1 MDQKIMHAAETTETA
16 GVTTLMLTLISA
28 GMGWLN
34 ENHLAVIAL
43 VTIITGIVTV
53 LSAVFRYILNKRKV
67 DLYEQEVKNKIRR
80 KQD

>member
-1 MDQKIMHAAETTETA
+1 
-16 GVTTLMLTLISA
+16 
-28 GMGWLN
+28 MGWLN